1 MSPASGPHD
10 VPRIATVEPSTTAR
24 TITVVEHT
32 NFAVSDLAGDIVPGS
47 YGGLFVG
54 DTRVL
59 SRLALRVGGR
69 YLEPLSAAT
78 AAHGR
83 ASFYLANP
91 RLRDVPR
98 SSLVVFRDRHIN
110 RRLEERI
117 RLISYAAEPLDVE
130 VSVETEADFADI
142 FEVRGARRRWR
153 RTVHRDAGPRRAEF
167 AYQRGGHTRRTMV
180 TFSRSMTPSA
190 GGHTVVARLER
201 GRPWDL
207 NVTVRTERHHT
218 RDSVPPPPERRVAP
232 ELVSRWLERAPDVS
246 STDLRLVT
254 AWRQGLRDIA
264 SLLLTGPAGNFLPA
278 AGLPW
283 FLAVFGRD
291 ACITAMQTMLLGP
304 EIPFGTL
311 RQLALYQGTRT
322 DRWREEQPGKIPHEV
337 RTGELATLGVLPFS
351 RYYGSVDSTPLYVM
365 LFAEACRW
373 SGWPSSRPR
382 PLPVPAD
389 GSVDPPAEFL
399 PAVEGAI
406 AWIDASVDSDGL
418 LWYEPAHRSGLVN
431 QVWKDS
437 GDSMRYADGTLAAP
451 PIAAVE
457 VQGYVI
463 AARRG
468 LAEVY
473 ASLGRHE
480 EARAQAA
487 AAERLADIVER
498 ELWMPE
504 EATYALGLDARRRR
518 IDAVGSNAGHLL
530 WCGVPDARR
539 AAAIAER
546 LLAPDMF
553 SGWGLRTLSNANP
566 GYNPIGYHIGSVWP
580 HDTSLFAAGLARYG
594 LHDAA
599 TRVIDALLDAV
610 DREPMKR
617 LSELYAGFDR
627 VATPDLV
634 PYPTACSPQAWATG
648 AIFLSARAL
657 MRAGGESAPSLL
669 AREADAAS
677 GWADPDAV

>member
-1 MSPASGPHD
+1 M
-10 VPRIATVEPSTTAR
+10 EPSTRAR

-69 YLEPLSAAT
+69 SLDPLSAAN
-78 AAHGR
+78 AEHGR

-91 RLRDVPR
+91 QLPNLPR
-98 SSLVVFRDRHIN
+98 SSLVVFRDRHIDQ
-110 RRLEERI
+110 RLEERI
-117 RLISYAAEPLDVE
+117 RLISYAAEPVEVE
-130 VSVETEADFADI
+130 VSVEAEADFADI

-153 RTVHRDAGPRRAEF
+153 RTVHRQAGPRRAEF
-167 AYQRGGHTRRTMV
+167 VYERGGHTRWTTL
-180 TFSRSMTPSA
+180 TFSRSMTPSPN
-190 GGHTVVARLER
+190 GHTTIARLER

-207 NVTVRTERHHT
+207 NLTVRTEQRHAGDVAPAP
-218 RDSVPPPPERRVAP
+218 RERRIAP
-232 ELVSRWLERAPDVS
+232 ELVTSWLERAPDVD
-246 STDLRLVT
+246 STDTRLVR

-278 AGLPW
+278 AGVPW

-311 RQLALYQGTRT
+311 RQLALYQGTRA

-351 RYYGSVDSTPLYVM
+351 RYYGSVDATPLFVM

-373 SGWPSSRPR
+373 SGWPSTTVRAAGRDAS
-382 PLPVPAD
+382 PAP
-389 GSVDPPAEFL
+389 DPPGEFL
-399 PAVEGAI
+399 PAVERAM
-406 AWIDASVDSDGL
+406 AWIDATVDGDGL
-418 LWYEPAHRSGLVN
+418 LWYAPAHRRGLVN

-437 GDSMRYADGTLAAP
+437 GDSMRYADGSIAAP
-451 PIAAVE
+451 PIAAAE

-473 ASLGRHE
+473 AGLGRDE
-480 EARAQAA
+480 EARAHADAA
-487 AAERLADIVER
+487 ASLTAVVER
-498 ELWMPE
+498 EFWMPDE
-504 EATYALGLDARRRR
+504 GTYALGLDARRRR
-518 IDAVGSNAGHLL
+518 IDAVASNAGHLL
-530 WCGVPDARR
+530 WCAVPDARR
-539 AAAIAER
+539 AAAVADR

-553 SGWGLRTLSNANP
+553 SGWGVRTLSNANP
-566 GYNPIGYHIGSVWP
+566 GYNPIGYHVGSVWP

-594 LHDAA
+594 LHAA
-599 TRVIDALLDAV
+599 AARVIDALLDAA
-610 DREPMKR
+610 DREPLHR

-627 VATPDLV
+627 TPTPDLV
-634 PYPTACSPQAWATG
+634 PYPTACAPQAWATG

-657 MRAGGESAPSLL
+657 MRAGGASAPSLL
-669 AREADAAS
+669 ARETDAS
-677 GWADPDAV
+677 SRWADPDAA